1 MVAAGA
7 LLTTRTFVGPE
18 LTTDRDDN
26 ELVIGTSD
34 IGPSRHFAA
43 AHQPRSFWGKAD
55 IKWQAGSIGSVAND
69 PDRTLT
75 PMSSRAL
82 EVGQYRPTL
91 SGEVLHFV
99 CGLGGRPCNLNSASG
114 ALSGS

>member
-55 IKWQAGSIGSVAND
+55 INWQAGSIGSVAND

-75 PMSSRAL
+75 PMSSRPL
-82 EVGQYRPTL
+82 EVGQYRHTL
-91 SGEVLHFV
+91 SGKCCTSFADS
-99 CGLGGRPCNLNSASG
+99 GGVHVI
-114 ALSGS
+114 